1 MLLRHSLGLDDEAA
15 TVESAVYAVLDDGVF
30 TADLAAK
37 GLAVS
42 TAAATDA
49 VLAKLQ

>member
-1 MLLRHSLGLDDEAA
+1 
-15 TVESAVYAVLDDGVF
+15 VF

-37 GLAVS
+37 GFAVS

>member
-1 MLLRHSLGLDDEAA
+1 MDHSTLDRRTLLGGAGALIAVTFIVAQSPAA
-15 TVESAVYAVLDDGVF
+15 
-30 TADLAAK
+30 AAK
-37 GLAVS
+37 GFAVS

>member
-1 MLLRHSLGLDDEAA
+1 
-15 TVESAVYAVLDDGVF
+15 VLDDGVF

-37 GLAVS
+37 GFAVS